1 MPKSILDRIVE
12 KRKMPVLFIGSGISK
27 RYLFGFPDWEGLLR
41 DSFKAVNPDPYYY
54 NRYVEQFTR
63 EGCSSF
69 EINTKLASIIENDFN
84 AAFYARKIKIKIGN
98 PKNPKW
104 VEQGVSPYKM
114 FLVSYFKKL
123 KINSDPALL
132 KEIESF
138 RLLKNKISAVIT
150 TNYDTFMETEIL
162 RDDYQVFCHQ
172 NELFSA
178 DSYNIAEI
186 YKIHG
191 SILDAKSIVITE
203 RDYADF
209 NSSRKLIIAK
219 MLTLFA
225 ESPIIFMG
233 YSFTDENIQHIIE
246 DFLSC
251 LTPKELT
258 SISNHFVFISYKKG
272 EKRLLETKRTIFTS
286 NKIEIPIT
294 EITTDNYGGIYE
306 KLNNITPGIAA
317 SRVRETRKIIK
328 QIVDQNIASETAES
342 VIVDID
348 NLDNIDLSAKPLA
361 IAIGYRDSILNKVGY
376 GILDVDSII
385 EDILFDNKKLNA
397 DNMCFDRFK
406 SISSTHLIPVFK
418 YVKGCSCPIPASSK
432 LSEYINARNSI
443 DKIISKSQLKTIG
456 ALPIASTIDDLHI
469 AMSTQNTFDKKAGV
483 LLKSINNFS
492 IDEIRKECQ
501 LLFYET
507 SGTKIISTCFKRCVM
522 YVDFMENCNKKS

>member
-1 MPKSILDRIVE
+1 MAKSILDKIVE

-27 RYLFGFPDWEGLLR
+27 RYLYGFPDWTELLK

-54 NRYVEQFTR
+54 GGYLEQFNR
-63 EGCSSF
+63 EGLSPF
-69 EINTKLASIIENDFN
+69 ETNTRLATIIENDFN
-84 AAFYARKIKIKIGN
+84 AAFYARKIKVPIGN

-123 KINSDPALL
+123 KVNNDPALL

-138 RLLKNKISAVIT
+138 RMLKNKISAVIT
-150 TNYDTFMETEIL
+150 TNYDTFIESEVFMN
-162 RDDYQVFCHQ
+162 DYQVFCHQ
-172 NELFSA
+172 NELFSS

-203 RDYADF
+203 KDYADF

-225 ESPIIFMG
+225 ESPIIFLG

-251 LTPKELT
+251 LTPKELST
-258 SISNHFVFISYKKG
+258 ISNHFVFISYKRG

-294 EITTDNYGGIYE
+294 EISTDNYGAVYD
-306 KLNNITPGIAA
+306 KLNNIIPGIAA

-328 QIVDQNIASETAES
+328 QIVDQNISSETAES
-342 VIVDID
+342 VIVD
-348 NLDNIDLSAKPLA
+348 LDDLENIDLSSKPLA

-376 GILDVDSII
+376 GILEVETII
-385 EDILFDNKKLNA
+385 EDILFDNKGLDAN
-397 DNMCFDRFK
+397 NMCFNRFK
-406 SISSTHLIPVFK
+406 SICSTHLIPVFK
-418 YVKGCSCPIPASSK
+418 YVKNCTTPIPEDSK
-432 LSEYINARNSI
+432 LYDYIQERNSV
-443 DKIISKSQLKTIG
+443 DKIISKSQLKAIG
-456 ALPIASTIDDLHI
+456 ALPTASTLEELHD
-469 AMSTQNTFDKKAGV
+469 AMNKQNTFDRRAGV
-483 LLKSINNFS
+483 LLKSIDNFTLN
-492 IDEIRKECQ
+492 EIRTECQ
-501 LLFYET
+501 TLFQEIDT
-507 SGTKIISTCFKRCVM
+507 SKITSTCFKRCVM
-522 YVDFMENCNKKS
+522 YIDFMENYTKKS